1 MLKKMLIGSCVAVTL
16 GAFVFGRDLVSYAKT
31 AGESVRQAVKREVPL
46 EFEVQRAREMVEN
59 LVPDIRECMHVIAEQ
74 QVDVENLNEAIQSR
88 EDSLQKQEEA
98 ILALRTDLDSGENSF
113 VYAGHSYTVNEIR
126 RDLSHRFDRFKTAKS
141 TLKGDRDILV
151 ARKTQLRANQDKLDN
166 MLSEKQNLE
175 VQIEQLEARLKTVQA
190 AQITSTIEF
199 DDSQL
204 SRAKTLIRELN
215 KQLDVKTKMMDAEG
229 KFAGLIPVES
239 ATVPVDENIAREIDD
254 YFGRKT
260 DSQDESI
267 EVKSASL

>member
-1 MLKKMLIGSCVAVTL
+1 MLKKMVIGSCVAMTL
-16 GAFVFGRDLVSYAKT
+16 GAFVFGRDLVSYART
-31 AGESVRQAVKREVPL
+31 AGESVRRAVKREVPL

-74 QVDVENLNEAIQSR
+74 QVDLENLTEAINSR
-88 EDSLQKQEEA
+88 EDSLKKQEES

-113 VYAGHSYTVNEIR
+113 VYAGRSYTTNEIR
-126 RDLSHRFDRFKTAKS
+126 RDLSHRFDRFKTAKNRM
-141 TLKGDRDILV
+141 KGDRQILD
-151 ARKTQLRANQDKLDN
+151 ARKTQLRANQEKLDN
-166 MLSEKQNLE
+166 MLAEKQNLA
-175 VQIEQLEARLKTVQA
+175 VQIEQLEARLKSVQA

-215 KQLDVKTKMMDAEG
+215 KQLDVRTKMMDAQG
-229 KFAGLIPVES
+229 KFTGLIPVES
-239 ATVPVDENIAREIDD
+239 AEVPVDVNIAKEIDD

-260 DSQDESI
+260 DSQHETTG
-267 EVKSASL
+267 EKSASL